1 VSESRIIVGVDNS
14 DNSLLA
20 VRWAADEAARTGRD
34 LVVTSAYNSSPI
46 GAGLYPAGEPIDEL
60 SQIANETVTL
70 AIADVAIQTPD
81 VNTHGRTVAG
91 PPGPVLT
98 ACGPQDLLVVGN
110 RGRGGFAS
118 LVLGS
123 VGHYVV
129 THARATV
136 VVVRGHS
143 YRTEGPVVAGV
154 NPGSADAVLRQ
165 AFEEA
170 EFRGARLRTV
180 HAYPAIESRA
190 WLPRA
195 RAVSRGR
202 APQRDAP
209 EFGPGQSVGT
219 PTERHAANH
228 AALADVV
235 HTWAAKFPHVPVDIV
250 AVEGHPTA
258 VLASASAMAQLVVVG
273 HRRSGLGPVGLGAVA
288 AQLLHHAACP
298 LMIVRTSVS

>member
-1 VSESRIIVGVDNS
+1 MSESRIIVGVDNS
-14 DNSLLA
+14 DSSLQA
-20 VRWAADEAARTGRD
+20 VRWAADEAARSGRD

-46 GAGLYPAGEPIDEL
+46 GASLYPAGEPIIEL
-60 SQIANETVTL
+60 RQIADEIVTL

-81 VNTHGRTVAG
+81 VHAFGRTVVGA
-91 PPGPVLT
+91 PGPMLS
-98 ACGPQDLLVVGN
+98 ACGPQDILVVGN
-110 RGRGGFAS
+110 RGRGGFTS

-136 VVVRGHS
+136 VVVRGNS
-143 YRTEGPVVAGV
+143 YRTDGPVVAGV
-154 NPGSADAVLRQ
+154 DPGSGDTVLRQ

-170 EFRGARLRTV
+170 ELRGVRLRAI
-180 HAYPAIESRA
+180 HAYPPIEGVA
-190 WLPRA
+190 A
-195 RAVSRGR
+195 
-202 APQRDAP
+202 
-209 EFGPGQSVGT
+209 FGYTPLVGS

-228 AALADVV
+228 AALAEVV
-235 HTWAAKFPHVPVDIV
+235 HTWATKFPHVPVDIV

-298 LMIVRTSVS
+298 VMIVRTSVS